1 MVAERSTVRLVGT
14 GTGCRLTSRSRA
26 DALRRN
32 ALGQFIVMQRK
43 LIVITG
49 SSGVGKSTLARA
61 LQEELLPDQWL
72 HFSVDTIF
80 YCLPRSVVLRVD
92 HENDRSLVDA
102 KAIVTGAYACA
113 RTLLDLAHKVIFDAV
128 ILTEK
133 GAQEMLRAFDGF
145 DPLLV
150 ELTCSWEEIEKR
162 TLARGDR
169 TLAEAEHGYRNAG
182 GRLDAHYTFDSTSAS
197 AEQIAA
203 QIATIV
209 RGGRT
214 R

>member
-1 MVAERSTVRLVGT
+1 
-14 GTGCRLTSRSRA
+14 
-26 DALRRN
+26 
-32 ALGQFIVMQRK
+32 MQRK

-49 SSGVGKSTLARA
+49 SSGVGKSTLAQA
-61 LQEELLPDQWL
+61 LQEELLPEHWI

-92 HENDRSLVDA
+92 HENDSSMVDS
-102 KAIVTGAYACA
+102 KAIVTSAYACA

-133 GAQEMLRAFDGF
+133 GAQDMLRAFDGF

-169 TLAEAEHGYRNAG
+169 TLAEAEHGYRNAR
-182 GRLDAHYTFDSTSAS
+182 GRLGAHHTFDSTRAS

-203 QIATIV
+203 QLATIMRV
-209 RGGRT
+209 GSAA
-214 R
+214 